1 MHDASTSV
9 GCPLRQ
15 LDPLLPA
22 GYAHRSVLIES
33 SAGSAVLR
41 RTKRLLVIWHALTE
55 HQAADIARL
64 TEV

>member
-1 MHDASTSV
+1 MHDASTSM
-9 GCPLRQ
+9 GCRLRE

-41 RTKRLLVIWHALTE
+41 RTKRPLVISHALAE
-55 HQAADIARL
+55 HQAADIAHL
-64 TEV
+64 IEV